1 MVQRAVPCFI
11 ITRRCLG
18 HLALKD
24 WVMMLWV
31 CTRVAEDDGSSQNR
45 LRPTVYLTDVSAA
58 RREYSLVV
66 FVRKDFFFF
75 STNLQQRKKQ
85 KLFFFLVYV

>member
-1 MVQRAVPCFI
+1 
-11 ITRRCLG
+11 
-18 HLALKD
+18 
-24 WVMMLWV
+24 MMLWV

-45 LRPTVYLTDVSAA
+45 LRPTVYLTEVSAA
-58 RREYSLVV
+58 RREYSLV

-85 KLFFFLVYV
+85 KLFFFFFWSTCKHKVEKIVQIG